1 MIAEVILITELLRQT
16 VGTPISTSR
25 APSPI
30 PYEAPTKAASLVGNL
45 FAVGPTTEIKQSF
58 TLPPLAPSEIA
69 TAYLEA
75 STGRPESIAKKLE
88 TGRL

>member
-1 MIAEVILITELLRQT
+1 MIGELFLITELLKQT
-16 VGTPISTSR
+16 VGTPNSTSK

-30 PYEAPTKAASLVGNL
+30 PYEAPATPRNL

-58 TLPPLAPSEIA
+58 TLPPLAPSEVA

-75 STGRPESIAKKLE
+75 ATGRPEKIG
-88 TGRL
+88 TGGRF

>member
-1 MIAEVILITELLRQT
+1 MIAEVILITELLRNT
-16 VGTPISTSR
+16 VGTPKSTSR

-30 PYEAPTKAASLVGNL
+30 PYEAPATRNL

-58 TLPPLAPSEIA
+58 TLPPLAPSEVA

-75 STGRPESIAKKLE
+75 ATGRPEKIG
-88 TGRL
+88 TGGRF